1 MQQQLRSSKGY
12 EVQGNQAFLDPN
24 QKISTTNTDGLLRSF
39 SNLATRLQEELDTQF
54 KNYNRLIRDARNNID
69 IQVKATK
76 NEIMRHF

>member
-12 EVQGNQAFLDPN
+12 EVQGNQAFLDPIH
-24 QKISTTNTDGLLRSF
+24 KISTTNTDGLLRSF

-54 KNYNRLIRDARNNID
+54 KNYNRLIRDARNKID

-76 NEIMRHF
+76 KEKMRHF